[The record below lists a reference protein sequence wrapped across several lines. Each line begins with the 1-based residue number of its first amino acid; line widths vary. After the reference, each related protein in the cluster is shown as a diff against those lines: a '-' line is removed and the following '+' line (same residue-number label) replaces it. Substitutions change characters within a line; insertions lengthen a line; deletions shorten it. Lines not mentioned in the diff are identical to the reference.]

1 MRAQSSVGTAEWT
14 TLIEAINIGGGELR
28 KRPRIRSGG
37 LPYRAANA
45 TALIGEPDLN
55 ILNDPLS
62 AQDPMPV
69 AARMDLPA
77 CSLDRRQ
84 AAKMLIPNDLGP
96 AARRLATGMVMQD
109 ARIMERGATSR
120 ILEQPKAAV
129 ARALAI
135 HRNWM
140 VMPCRAAIK

>member
-84 AAKMLIPNDLGP
+84 AAKMLITHDLGP
-96 AARRLATGMVMQD
+96 AARRLATGMVCKTLGSWSGG
-109 ARIMERGATSR
+109 RRPGSWSSR
-120 ILEQPKAAV
+120 KPLWP
-129 ARALAI
+129 ALWLSIAI
-135 HRNWM
+135 GW
-140 VMPCRAAIK
+140 